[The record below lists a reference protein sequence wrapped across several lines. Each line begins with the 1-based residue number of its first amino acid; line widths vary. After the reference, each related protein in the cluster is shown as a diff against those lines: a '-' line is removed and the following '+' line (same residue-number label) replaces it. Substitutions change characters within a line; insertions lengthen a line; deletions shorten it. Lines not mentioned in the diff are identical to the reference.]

1 MSEESSVVTME
12 KPRKRRRS
20 LWWLW
25 LLLILVVFAGGIVL
39 GLKLTTMPLPY
50 DLVGR
55 YFPGVIEAQNAVV
68 AAPVPTEAPLVTE
81 TPAPLPVEAAPAVE
95 VKEET
100 AVQSEEVKP
109 VETLAVPESKE
120 NAAFAGKYIG
130 VDAALKAAL
139 ERAKVAEEDA
149 VVSGVVRTKDEDG
162 QPVYEV
168 SFSVGKIDHS
178 YTVNALTGE
187 IESWSMSNF
196 SGSANQTF
204 SDSATETF
212 DVPAD
217 KPEQVKESI
226 DIERATEI
234 AYKDAGVKDEDVYRI
249 LTNLE
254 KGENGDVY
262 RINFRTLSGSYV
274 YRISAQTGEILDARK
289 P

>member
-12 KPRKRRRS
+12 KPKKKRRS

-50 DLVGR
+50 DIMGR
-55 YFPGVIEAQNAVV
+55 YFPGVLETQNAAVT
-68 AAPVPTEAPLVTE
+68 APVPTEAPLVTE
-81 TPAPLPVEAAPAVE
+81 TPAPLPVEAAPAAE
-95 VKEET
+95 EKEET
-100 AVQSEEVKP
+100 AVQSEEEKP
-109 VETLAVPESKE
+109 AALEGKE

-139 ERAKVAEEDA
+139 ERAKVTEEDA
-149 VVSGVVRTKDEDG
+149 AVSGVVRTKDEDG

-168 SFSVGKIDHS
+168 SFSVGKIDYQ

-204 SDSATETF
+204 SDSAIETF
-212 DVPAD
+212 DAPAD
-217 KPEQVKESI
+217 KPEQKEETI

-234 AYKDAGVKDEDVYRI
+234 AYKDAGVKDDEVYRI
-249 LTNLE
+249 LTNIE

-262 RINFRTLSGSYV
+262 RISFRTLSGSYV

>member
-12 KPRKRRRS
+12 KPKKKRRS

-50 DLVGR
+50 DIMVR
-55 YFPGVIEAQNAVV
+55 YFPGVLETQNAAVT
-68 AAPVPTEAPLVTE
+68 APVPTEAPLVTE
-81 TPAPLPVEAAPAVE
+81 TPAPLPVEAAPAAE
-95 VKEET
+95 EKEET
-100 AVQSEEVKP
+100 AVQSEEEKAAAL
-109 VETLAVPESKE
+109 EGKE

-139 ERAKVAEEDA
+139 ERAKVDEKDA
-149 VVSGVVRTKDEDG
+149 AVSGVVRTKDEDG

-168 SFSVGKIDHS
+168 SFSVGKIDYQ

-217 KPEQVKESI
+217 KPEQVEETI

-234 AYKDAGVKDEDVYRI
+234 AYKDAGVKDDEVYRI
-249 LTNLE
+249 LTNIE

-262 RINFRTLSGSYV
+262 RICFRTLSGSYV